1 MGKEYNKYEEIQTYL
16 SLAGSGDPWSYLSK
30 TRKNILRALHDR
42 IPFNEVA
49 SSFNMTLDELRREL
63 QPLIDSSLVIEEG
76 GEFLPTF
83 LIVDSE
89 ETRLVYEHSKE
100 LGELLA
106 EIIISNW
113 LLIQDTFLKLSIS
126 KKHSLSDLA
135 FMLVGSRI
143 LDIAL
148 LGELVKDGSLL
159 QAAPL
164 RPSLTKPDARYYFW
178 MIEGEAKYLGKYGQD
193 DIDLPWLNWHILN
206 FGQSSIKGRRNEAR
220 DQTEKKYRD
229 LMDSKEAKD
238 SEEFAELLQIP
249 FLDEADS
256 KIWSEFSIK
265 ISKLLVER
273 IKEKKENIIS
283 LFKNLESSKY
293 TNNSLGEF
301 VCWYIHLVYPWAI
314 DYLIKEQLIPI
325 PPEYYSEI
333 VLYYEEPEG
342 LFSDK

>member
-1 MGKEYNKYEEIQTYL
+1 MGKEHNKYEEMQTYL

-63 QPLIDSSLVIEEG
+63 QPLIDSSLVKEEG
-76 GEFLPTF
+76 NEFLPTF

-89 ETRLVYEHSKE
+89 ETRLVYEHSRE
-100 LGELLA
+100 LGKLLA

-113 LLIQDTFLKLSIS
+113 SLIQDTFIKLSIS
-126 KKHSLSDLA
+126 KEHSLSDQA

-178 MIEGEAKYLGKYGQD
+178 MIEGEAKYLGKYGQE
-193 DIDLPWLNWHILN
+193 DIDLPWTNWHILN
-206 FGQSSIKGRRNEAR
+206 FGQSSIKGKRNEAR
-220 DQTEKKYRD
+220 DQTEKNYRD

-238 SEEFAELLQIP
+238 SEEFAKLLQIP
-249 FLDEADS
+249 FLDEVDS
-256 KIWSEFSIK
+256 KIWSDFSVK

-283 LFKNLESSKY
+283 LFQNLESSKY
-293 TNNSLGEF
+293 TNNSFGEF
-301 VCWYIHLVYPWAI
+301 FCWYIHLVYPWSI
-314 DYLIKEQLIPI
+314 DYLIEEQLITI
-325 PPEYYSEI
+325 PPKYYSEI

-342 LFSDK
+342 LFAHK